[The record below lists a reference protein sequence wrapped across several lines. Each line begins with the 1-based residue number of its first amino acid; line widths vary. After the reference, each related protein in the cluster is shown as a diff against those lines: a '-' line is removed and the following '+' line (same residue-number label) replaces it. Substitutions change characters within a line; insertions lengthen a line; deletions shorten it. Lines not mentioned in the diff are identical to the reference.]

1 MKEFSDSRGQVWRLD
16 LNIATLRK
24 VHKHTGFHL
33 AKLLEP
39 SELFKLQSD
48 DLLLADILWFLV
60 DDQAKERSVSRE
72 QFESGLRGQ
81 PIMDAVDA
89 LLYEYTDF
97 LSDARRGKILQ
108 TMWEEFKALNN
119 EITNAVETIAS
130 VTQLERQKTR
140 STP

>member
-97 LSDARRGKILQ
+97 LS
-108 TMWEEFKALNN
+108 EFKALNN